1 MAKRLASKVAVITG
15 AAGGIGSCMA
25 KLFAAEGAAVVMAD
39 IADEAGLRI
48 AKEIE
53 AAGGTATYLHAD
65 VASSSEVAALMV

>member
-48 AKEIE
+48 AKEI
-53 AAGGTATYLHAD
+53 
-65 VASSSEVAALMV
+65 